1 MKCEHGRSSWRHQT
15 ALQNLRVV
23 VEPLPRAILSAA
35 MLRNQ
40 SSSHGGSSTVNDD
53 VETEAAE
60 DTLSELRGHIPDNG
74 WYLGF

>member
-1 MKCEHGRSSWRHQT
+1 M
-15 ALQNLRVV
+15 
-23 VEPLPRAILSAA
+23 EPLPRAILSAA

-40 SSSHGGSSTVNDD
+40 SSSTVNDD

-74 WYLGF
+74 WHLGF

>member
-1 MKCEHGRSSWRHQT
+1 MKCEHGRLSWRHQT

-40 SSSHGGSSTVNDD
+40 SSSTVNDD

-74 WYLGF
+74 WHLGF

>member
-1 MKCEHGRSSWRHQT
+1 M
-15 ALQNLRVV
+15 
-23 VEPLPRAILSAA
+23 EPLPRAILSAA